1 MYFPHVELVFL
12 LFAYQGASVA
22 EARMIRSGCLPLVV
36 LGACALV
43 RTRERE
49 RENDTC
55 VFCKYLIHNKITH
68 PGYGILR
75 FEIRM
80 SPGVVFCV

>member
-36 LGACALV
+36 LGAIALV
-43 RTRERE
+43 RA
-49 RENDTC
+49 
-55 VFCKYLIHNKITH
+55 
-68 PGYGILR
+68 
-75 FEIRM
+75 
-80 SPGVVFCV
+80 